1 MNIFETIR
9 KVTTRIERFHSQYL
23 ADALTESLQGDDH
36 TLFNRVWD
44 LVTPAGWD
52 SPELS
57 KDVEVLSEV
66 DLDGGRIDILI
77 HSSAPHD
84 RVVGIEVKTVEDST
98 EQGQLTRYLSG
109 LESKFPGSQIQVA
122 YLTPFNAREGGGD
135 ASSLPSVKEFKRL
148 QKDCPGACHVSWLEI
163 AAIPWDGNEL
173 WKQHG
178 AYVREHISSDE
189 LRKRGVAQ
197 DRDLALFF
205 GQEEAR
211 RFWERVCTLEIRHEG
226 NRAFINLKEQSNLND
241 TSRTLVEALEIL
253 IDSGRVVRRERSDSF
268 RYQLRKEFLTS
279 PYRVVHE
286 ALFGLAER
294 YDWVWIQGTN
304 DYGLRTRHGDHS
316 SGVSLVT
323 SNGPDSLFVQVRR

>member
-1 MNIFETIR
+1 MNIFETIG
-9 KVTTRIERFHSQYL
+9 KVTTCVERFHSQYL

-148 QKDCPGACHVSWLEI
+148 QKDCPGARHVSWLEI

-205 GQEEAR
+205 GQEATR
-211 RFWERVCTLEIRHEG
+211 RFWERLCTLEIRHEG
-226 NRAFINLKEQSNLND
+226 NRAHITLREQGNLHDVAE
-241 TSRTLVEALEIL
+241 TLVGALEIL
-253 IDSGRVVRRERSDSF
+253 IDSEGVGRREHGDSF
-268 RYQLRKEFLTS
+268 RNELRRKFLTS

>member
-205 GQEEAR
+205 GQEATR
-211 RFWERVCTLEIRHEG
+211 RFWERLCTLEIRQDG
-226 NRAFINLKEQSNLND
+226 NRAHITLREQGNLHDVAE
-241 TSRTLVEALEIL
+241 TLVGALEIL
-253 IDSGRVVRRERSDSF
+253 IDSEGVGRREHGDSF
-268 RYQLRKEFLTS
+268 RNELRRKFLTS

-286 ALFGLAER
+286 ALFGLAKR
-294 YDWVWIQGTN
+294 YDWVWIEGTN
-304 DYGLRTRHGDHS
+304 DYGVRTRHGGPS
-316 SGVSLVT
+316 RNVSLVT
-323 SNGPDSLFVQVRR
+323 SNDSGGLFVQVRR

>member
-1 MNIFETIR
+1 MNIFETIG
-9 KVTTRIERFHSQYL
+9 KVTTRVERFHSQYL

-57 KDVEVLSEV
+57 KLSKDVEVLSEV

-84 RVVGIEVKTVEDST
+84 RVVGIEVKIVEDST

-178 AYVREHISSDE
+178 AHVREHISSDE

-226 NRAFINLKEQSNLND
+226 NRAFINLKRTEQPQRHVARDLGGGPGEPDRQRGVSCVGN
-241 TSRTLVEALEIL
+241 VVIA
-253 IDSGRVVRRERSDSF
+253 SGHE
-268 RYQLRKEFLTS
+268 LRKEVPHFS
-279 PYRVVHE
+279 
-286 ALFGLAER
+286 
-294 YDWVWIQGTN
+294 IQG
-304 DYGLRTRHGDHS
+304 GTR
-316 SGVSLVT
+316 
-323 SNGPDSLFVQVRR
+323 GPLWTRQTV

>member
-1 MNIFETIR
+1 MNVFETIR

-205 GQEEAR
+205 GQEATR
-211 RFWERVCTLEIRHEG
+211 RFWERLCTLEIRQDG
-226 NRAFINLKEQSNLND
+226 NRAHITLREQGNLHDVAE
-241 TSRTLVEALEIL
+241 TLVGALEIL
-253 IDSGRVVRRERSDSF
+253 IDSEGVGRREHGDSF
-268 RYQLRKEFLTS
+268 RNELRRKFLTS

-286 ALFGLAER
+286 ALFGLAKR
-294 YDWVWIQGTN
+294 YDWVWIEGTN
-304 DYGLRTRHGDHS
+304 DYGVRTRHGGPS
-316 SGVSLVT
+316 RSVSLVT
-323 SNGPDSLFVQVRR
+323 SNDSGGLFVQVRR